1 MKPRVGLATK
11 VLKKFQQQGADA
23 MRLTDVIA
31 TVRGTYYVMYK
42 YLNVASLVMD
52 DFTG

>member
-31 TVRGTYYVMYK
+31 TVGGKRYM

>member
-31 TVRGTYYVMYK
+31 TVRGTLMYM